1 MTAMRVLVP
10 IVLAILPRAAAA
22 QRPIVEAN
30 GTVNVGY
37 SQTVQEEFEADEF
50 PAPEDAPVNS
60 VGRPFTEIRPSI
72 SVESGSPRLIWR
84 LAYQFSGNFAFAD
97 QSPAYSNQVDGSF
110 IGLPSKHTTLS
121 LSTTLAQG
129 GTAFQLTA
137 RDASQG
143 QADVRAAGNPN
154 LLSLSLTETLAWD
167 AGRIFTLRQTLG
179 GSASAPQDSLDEM
192 NFSANAGI
200 TLERGFQRD
209 TVGIDLRGGVARLRQ
224 VGGNALP
231 YFTLTTG
238 LLGRWNHDFSYRWNT
253 VMTAGVEQAYL
264 DNESKP
270 LSVLPSGAVAFLYT
284 HNETVLGIDLSHGTA
299 ANVQTGTITI
309 ADRIGVRGLYTL
321 NPDKLRVLSGSA
333 GFVHND
339 PIGEADTLVAG
350 GTGNA
355 VQADIGYTTALQEK
369 VILTLRY
376 SLAYQYGQASNFE
389 SNLSHIFFVGVSGRI
404 SNSDEKRRPMPSI
417 GRRVDGGDAK
427 AFPLGGNPVGDGEVE
442 P

>member
-1 MTAMRVLVP
+1 MTAMRVPVL

-37 SQTVQEEFEADEF
+37 SQTVQEEFEADPF
-50 PAPEDAPVNS
+50 ADDEDAPESS

-121 LSTTLAQG
+121 LSATLAQG
-129 GTAFQLTA
+129 GTAFQLTT
-137 RDASQG
+137 REASQG
-143 QADVRAAGNPN
+143 QADVRAQGNPN
-154 LLSLSLTETLAWD
+154 LLSLTLNETLAWD
-167 AGRIFTLRQTLG
+167 AGRIFTLRQNLG
-179 GSASAPQDSLDEM
+179 GSASAPQDSLDQA
-192 NFSANAGI
+192 NFAVNAGI
-200 TLERGFQRD
+200 TLERAFQRD
-209 TVGIDLRGGVARLRQ
+209 NVGIDLRTGVARLQQ
-224 VGGNALP
+224 VTANAVP
-231 YFTLTTG
+231 YLTLSTA

-264 DNESKP
+264 DTLSKP
-270 LSVLPSGAVAFLYT
+270 LSVLPTGAIAFLYT
-284 HNETVLGIDLSHGTA
+284 HDETVLGIDLSHGTS
-299 ANVQTGTITI
+299 ANVQTGTIAI

-333 GFVHND
+333 GFVHNE
-339 PIGEADTLVAG
+339 PIGEADTLAVGA
-350 GTGNA
+350 GNA

-376 SLAYQYGQASNFE
+376 SLAYQYGLAAGLE

-404 SNSDEKRRPMPSI
+404 SNSDEKRRPTPSI

-427 AFPLGGNPVGDGEVE
+427 AFPLGGNPVGGDSGVQ